1 MVGISCLACRSSG
14 ISVCS
19 FWISTVDLLCED
31 AKVVPGS
38 GALLSSFGFTLLRFP
53 WRIMVPVT
61 QQDALS
67 VLLIPKQ
74 PQEPEHLGRCPPSCH
89 VQQS

>member
-1 MVGISCLACRSSG
+1 MVGVSCLACRSSA

-19 FWISTVDLLCED
+19 FWISKHILLCED

-38 GALLSSFGFTLLRFP
+38 GALLSSFGFTLLRLP
-53 WRIMVPVT
+53 WRGMVLVV

-67 VLLIPKQ
+67 VLLIQK
-74 PQEPEHLGRCPPSCH
+74 
-89 VQQS
+89 